1 MTRPHLVR
9 RAAVALAA
17 GFAITAFVPAAS
29 ATAQA
34 ANGSHL
40 GQATASPAATQRFIR
55 SYFINI
61 QNCYRDGDAGIRDG
75 LWDSYT
81 CRSTGGPLG
90 LPRRDLW
97 VSP

>member
-17 GFAITAFVPAAS
+17 GFAVTAFVPAAS

-34 ANGSHL
+34 ADGSHV
-40 GQATASPAATQRFIR
+40 GQATVTAATERYIK
-55 SYFINI
+55 SYFITI